1 MIGAHLNKAPTMVF
15 FSTPE
20 KNLNNTESAMI
31 IASFDPTFIPSSLQN
46 PMGTIETKRESKVP
60 NFLEAESDY

>member
-1 MIGAHLNKAPTMVF
+1 VF

-46 PMGTIETKRESKVP
+46 PMDTIETKRESKVP

>member
-1 MIGAHLNKAPTMVF
+1 MIGAHLNKVPTMVF

-20 KNLNNTESAMI
+20 KNLNNTDSAMVL
-31 IASFDPTFIPSSLQN
+31 ASFDPSLIPSSLQN

-60 NFLEAESDY
+60 NFLEAESD

>member
-1 MIGAHLNKAPTMVF
+1 MIGTHLNKVPTMVF

-20 KNLNNTESAMI
+20 KNLNNTDSAMVL
-31 IASFDPTFIPSSLQN
+31 ASFDPSLIPSSLQN

-60 NFLEAESDY
+60 NFLEAESD

>member
-1 MIGAHLNKAPTMVF
+1 MIGTHLNKVPTMVF

-20 KNLNNTESAMI
+20 KNLNNTESAMVL
-31 IASFDPTFIPSSLQN
+31 ASFDPSLIPSSLQN

-60 NFLEAESDY
+60 NFLEAESD

>member
-1 MIGAHLNKAPTMVF
+1 MVF

-20 KNLNNTESAMI
+20 KNLNNTDSAMVL
-31 IASFDPTFIPSSLQN
+31 ASFDPSLIPSSLQN

-60 NFLEAESDY
+60 NFLEAESD